1 MFDKKIIVPLPFYFC
16 KVCKLFDL
24 TYSTIMADGE
34 PCITVYRC
42 ANEEICENV
51 VKNIDRAERSEA

>member
-1 MFDKKIIVPLPFYFC
+1 MFDKEIKVPLPFYFC
-16 KVCKLFDL
+16 KGCKLFEL
-24 TYSTIMADGE
+24 TYSTIKADGE

-51 VKNIDRAERSEA
+51 AKNIDRAERSE